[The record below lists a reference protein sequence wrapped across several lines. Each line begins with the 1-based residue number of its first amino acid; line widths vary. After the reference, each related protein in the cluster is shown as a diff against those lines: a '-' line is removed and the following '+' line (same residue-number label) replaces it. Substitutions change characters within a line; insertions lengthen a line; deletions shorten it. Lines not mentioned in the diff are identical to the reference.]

1 MSWSRPTCSRCDLA
15 DYDVVDDAD
24 LHLKMPLADVHDAAL
39 ATA

>member
-24 LHLKMPLADVHDAAL
+24 LHFEMLLANARDAAL